1 MLEKGKLRSL
11 VRQKQ
16 HLNRPGTPAG
26 AGTGDHNSPESCWKR
41 KDSRNSGAC
50 TSTGA
55 AEVRADTRVPVVPP
69 SGCTVHGTWAQACK
83 RRSASRAQLEPL
95 HRASAGPAQGLQF
108 WAWLGPPGE
117 GQRAGHQP
125 STVAYQ
131 QASDGLEGRGQE
143 SRSDANPSPNYLK
156 ARPPV
161 AVPRGIAWHQHQH
174 HILIILGLSAAPIGL
189 QFLTYHPDSPLLSLQ
204 IILPH
209 IHIHITN
216 LILFSSASYLSSL
229 ALSPT

>member
-1 MLEKGKLRSL
+1 MTTAALESR
-11 VRQKQ
+11 
-16 HLNRPGTPAG
+16 
-26 AGTGDHNSPESCWKR
+26 WKR

-55 AEVRADTRVPVVPP
+55 AEVRADTRVPKVPR

-83 RRSASRAQLEPL
+83 RRSASRAQLEPI

-209 IHIHITN
+209 IHITN